1 MSTPPPHS
9 HSKRKSAASLAME
22 GGGERVGVSIS
33 QTKMGHLSSMR
44 FCFNLFASWDGS
56 LQFVINIRV
65 FITSASFVMIFLLS
79 L

>member
-1 MSTPPPHS
+1 MGPPPPPHS

-44 FCFNLFASWDGS
+44 FCLILFASWECCFAVGYKHFQAC
-56 LQFVINIRV
+56 L
-65 FITSASFVMIFLLS
+65 
-79 L
+79 